1 MIMDTN
7 KSTSRRQGRFREKS
21 FEGSRSANVRD
32 DEQKPHIRL
41 SLRASEPIIAKPT
54 GSGDRV
60 NAAFVHGKF
69 TFLSGE
75 ICASRDRRFMSIL
88 PERSIRFTKD
98 PAYSAAVDGYES
110 QWETRNRQQLMSNL
124 IAPDMETYLVST
136 QKSAEGI
143 VVVIDEGPNVEKRMT
158 LS

>member
-1 MIMDTN
+1 M
-7 KSTSRRQGRFREKS
+7 
-21 FEGSRSANVRD
+21 ANVRD

-41 SLRASEPIIAKPT
+41 SPWVSWHNITKPT

-75 ICASRDRRFMSIL
+75 ICASRDRRFMR
-88 PERSIRFTKD
+88 ETRSGSNRLSKD
-98 PAYSAAVDGYES
+98 PAYSVAVDGYES
-110 QWETRNRQQLMSNL
+110 LNGETRNKQQLMSNST
-124 IAPDMETYLVST
+124 APDMETYLVST

-143 VVVIDEGPNVEKRMT
+143 VVAIDEGPNVEKRMT